1 MKVNDI
7 RTQQTAY
14 FGNLLDFYFTMLQ
27 GREYLYNFSMRSKVP
42 CIACGK
48 TSSPSGFV
56 FKSSV
61 NKCVCK
67 PCYNRQKRF
76 EKVTAVREASNLA
89 SETIGK
95 PQPTVINLEGMFLNV
110 YLDLISHLSFLA

>member
-1 MKVNDI
+1 
-7 RTQQTAY
+7 
-14 FGNLLDFYFTMLQ
+14 
-27 GREYLYNFSMRSKVP
+27 MRSKVP
-42 CIACGK
+42 CIVCGK

-61 NKCVCK
+61 SKCVCK

-76 EKVTAVREASNLA
+76 EKVTAVCEASNLA
-89 SETIGK
+89 SETTIEK

-110 YLDLISHLSFLA
+110 YLNLISHLSFLA